1 MNTQMKKMEFRVYEI
16 EHDDDL
22 GDAISELQRY
32 GAESV
37 NILSIDFEDTESVKF
52 EVIVPESKIQ
62 GFIVDVKTQMCV

>member
-22 GDAISELQRY
+22 GDAISELRRY

-37 NILSIDFEDTESVKF
+37 NILSIDYEDTESVKF